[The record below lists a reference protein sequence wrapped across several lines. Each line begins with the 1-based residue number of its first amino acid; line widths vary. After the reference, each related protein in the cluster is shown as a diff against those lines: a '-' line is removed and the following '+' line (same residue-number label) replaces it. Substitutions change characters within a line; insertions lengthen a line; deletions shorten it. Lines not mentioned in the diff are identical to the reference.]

1 VTRTRN
7 ILAKRNAAVLSQIA
21 NENVL
26 LAFDYDGTL
35 APIARTP
42 EGARMRARTRTLL
55 IRVAQAY
62 PAVVISGRAL
72 ADISRRVERI
82 PFRAVFGNHGL
93 EPVLRGS
100 ARLPAASQWLRM
112 LRDDLPDD
120 PGVRVEDKTHTLT
133 IHYRL
138 ARDRRR
144 AIEAID
150 RAVRKLPA
158 ARVVQGIESVNLL
171 PRDGPNKGTAL
182 NRALRLSGCSSAVYL
197 GDDRTDEDA
206 FSIAAGRV
214 LGVRIGAAGASR
226 ARYHLTSQQEVDR
239 LLLALAAL
247 RRDAFA

>member
-7 ILAKRNAAVLSQIA
+7 ILARRNARVLSHVA
-21 NENVL
+21 TSNVL

-42 EGARMRARTRTLL
+42 DGAHMRARTRTLL
-55 IRVAQAY
+55 IRVAQVY
-62 PAVVISGRAL
+62 PSVVISGRTL
-72 ADISRRVERI
+72 ADISRRLDHV
-82 PFRAVFGNHGL
+82 PLRAVFGNHGL

-100 ARLPAASQWLRM
+100 PWLGASAQWLR
-112 LRDDLPDD
+112 LIRDQVPHD
-120 PGVRVEDKTHTLT
+120 PGVIIEDKTHTLT

-144 AIEAID
+144 VIEAID
-150 RAVRKLPA
+150 RVVHTLPN

-182 NRALRLSGCSSAVYL
+182 NRALELSGCSGAVYL

-206 FSIAAGRV
+206 FSIAADKV
-214 LGVRIGAAGASR
+214 LGIRIGAANASR
-226 ARYHLTSQQEVDR
+226 ARFHLTSQQEIDR
-239 LLLALAAL
+239 LLLALASL
-247 RRDAFA
+247 RRE